1 MLDKSRRRW
10 HAHGQGLQHTAASV
24 LCRHHPT
31 SRLARVWPA
40 SVREQQRP
48 ARSSQSAAETYLP
61 RYQRSPAARPVSQ
74 TTTVTSCDGACVQI
88 TSAQSDLGEASMR
101 SVGELSG
108 RSECRVRTGAI
119 FLTSEEAE
127 KIESQCSAECQSAE
141 CNGTQRFD
149 PYEARQFS
157 GMEWVSRH
165 VDSGGAGGAAGK
177 IFGGESSQT
186 CQAQAHRV
194 TAAKHDYHDDV
205 RVCATLGCG
214 QQCVIVDAWNA
225 KRQAFC

>member
-1 MLDKSRRRW
+1 MRRQPRKAPPVIKMPEDPVLDKSRRRW
-10 HAHGQGLQHTAASV
+10 HAHGQGLPLAHAAASV

-40 SVREQQRP
+40 SVREQQQP

-119 FLTSEEAE
+119 CLVWRGGRKSESRE
-127 KIESQCSAECQSAE
+127 CSAECKSA
-141 CNGTQRFD
+141 
-149 PYEARQFS
+149 A
-157 GMEWVSRH
+157 V
-165 VDSGGAGGAAGK
+165 
-177 IFGGESSQT
+177 
-186 CQAQAHRV
+186 
-194 TAAKHDYHDDV
+194 
-205 RVCATLGCG
+205 
-214 QQCVIVDAWNA
+214 
-225 KRQAFC
+225 